1 MIKLPGNH
9 LRADLGDI
17 TQKIGGKHSKKG
29 PKVVSRALRL
39 LDWFYWFN
47 LFEWLIQYFK
57 ALLIKM
63 PVEPKNGF

>member
-29 PKVVSRALRL
+29 PKGVFRALRL

-63 PVEPKNGF
+63 PVEPKNVF